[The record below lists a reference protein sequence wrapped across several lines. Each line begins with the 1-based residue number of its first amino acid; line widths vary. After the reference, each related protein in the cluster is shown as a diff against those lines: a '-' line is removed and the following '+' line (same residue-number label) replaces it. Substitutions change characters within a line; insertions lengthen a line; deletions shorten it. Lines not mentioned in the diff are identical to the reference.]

1 MVHHINKLMGKIT
14 RKLAFVQAGPEVCQM
29 EPGEKLYYSISEVA
43 TLFGINASK
52 VRFYESEF
60 ESLQPKKNGA
70 SKRQYTRA
78 DIDHLRE
85 ILDLTQNQGYTLPG
99 ARDYLNNRAD
109 RQRENARYIAKLQHI
124 KAFLEQIRDGL
135 E

>member
-1 MVHHINKLMGKIT
+1 
-14 RKLAFVQAGPEVCQM
+14 M
-29 EPGEKLYYSISEVA
+29 EPGEKLYYTITEVA
-43 TLFGINASK
+43 AMFGINASK
-52 VRFYESEF
+52 LRFYESEF
-60 ESLQPKKNGA
+60 TTLQPKKNGA

-99 ARDYLNNRAD
+99 ARDYLASRAD

-124 KAFLEQIRDGL
+124 KAFMEQIRDGL
-135 E
+135 D